1 MNKQNGKIDH
11 SKGKMPN
18 KDSKDNKNNEFHWK
32 RAGKTS
38 FIWVFLLISA
48 IFLSGLFTSA
58 DQKAVEIQ
66 YYEYR
71 GFLEDKLITKAIIVE
86 DVLTGEFETPQTII
100 SEVGPIENV
109 KKFPGLGRFLIGRIF
124 YTDAINTLIIFMSIY
139 VTNEFGFTTDTTIWY
154 KNIQYFL
161 LVGVLSSIASG
172 FLWGYIVDIYGPK
185 RTLNLVLYLWFIDFI
200 VVIAL
205 ALFDVPYADI
215 IIWSGAFLAGIS
227 VSGLWV
233 ADRPYMLLLT
243 PPKYLF

>member
-71 GFLEDKLITKAIIVE
+71 GFLEDKLITKATIVE

-109 KKFPGLGRFLIGRIF
+109 KKFKVKCK
-124 YTDAINTLIIFMSIY
+124 Y
-139 VTNEFGFTTDTTIWY
+139 V
-154 KNIQYFL
+154 
-161 LVGVLSSIASG
+161 
-172 FLWGYIVDIYGPK
+172 
-185 RTLNLVLYLWFIDFI
+185 
-200 VVIAL
+200 
-205 ALFDVPYADI
+205 
-215 IIWSGAFLAGIS
+215 
-227 VSGLWV
+227 
-233 ADRPYMLLLT
+233 
-243 PPKYLF
+243 